1 MVEGSELP
9 VLKCPGKTD
18 AGILLHML
26 GDTVELGITEV
37 WTSVK
42 ITGPELAV
50 LPIEEDLKET
60 FCPPAYCETQ

>member
-1 MVEGSELP
+1 
-9 VLKCPGKTD
+9 
-18 AGILLHML
+18 ML